1 MNCTR
6 NCTQRGRPPKVVPS
20 AARFGMENRKGRE
33 LVPEILRELK
43 GKSDKASRIRL
54 HKVIDFMKILA
65 EYGTRAGEPYIKRL
79 DGPIW
84 ELRPLRDRILFAAW
98 VDGGFVLL
106 HAFVKKTQ
114 KTPCREIE
122 QAKRELADFVERSVH
137 HEQE

>member
-33 LVPEILRELK
+33 PIPEILRELK

-65 EYGTRAGEPYIKRL
+65 EYARAPGN
-79 DGPIW
+79 PISS
-84 ELRPLRDRILFAAW
+84 ILTGRFGNCAPCATEFFLPR
-98 VDGGFVLL
+98 GLTAVLCCFML
-106 HAFVKKTQ
+106 
-114 KTPCREIE
+114 
-122 QAKRELADFVERSVH
+122 S
-137 HEQE
+137 